1 MPPSP
6 QKRSFRRRR
15 NSFSI
20 SMFSRKPR
28 KPPPKISGPIHLAQ
42 NQPDTSAVLQPSP
55 SFPSIQPNT
64 SFASIQ
70 PSTSSHSTA
79 FDPHPGQ
86 RVAFLEDLEHPHP
99 SLKLSVSIASLASNF
114 DPHPGQRVVVP
125 DDIERG
131 RSLHGSPSVTFQP
144 SRPLHSSSSI
154 TLQPSV
160 SVSSLSSVDRVP
172 PSPSFHSGAR
182 KFFYGSGATELPELE
197 FSGSPLWPNT
207 PAGSSG
213 FPSPTKPFQD
223 SPTRKLLPRDA
234 GAAPPMRRGRSGNV
248 TPEEEDVGA
257 TPQRLVRRSR
267 SAAPVVERKVMGPPP
282 RLVRSRSV
290 TPKKMD
296 VAIPPPLRS
305 VRSRSFSPEK
315 EDFGRPLPPRPAR
328 SSSISPEKMRYI
340 VAAPPPR
347 PPPAPPL
354 GLSREM
360 VPVQGGMLL
369 AAARDA
375 AEEKDSHSFGI
386 MKLFARTPV
395 ETSQVRRIRHLG
407 LKEEE
412 GRHDIGVKGGNVDNQ
427 GTDDASQITASNI
440 PRLGSKVFTGNSVQ
454 HPGSKVLAGESVPH
468 TGSKITKDSNP
479 KVDITIA
486 TPKTTSVVDL
496 RCWTPVVD
504 ADMLRRAKQLGID
517 IDSSPSASPPSVR
530 SIRAAVLPER
540 GIPPLYWREMLHNGI
555 WARILQ
561 YTSNS
566 DVCTLSR
573 VCQYAQ
579 YIAESHLYHTL
590 TFSPLYPHNVSYSH
604 LIRHITTLIKNHA
617 NNAKFTLYTRR
628 IVIPPGWVE
637 NAITVIDPLKP
648 NYKITTRQSDGGVRE
663 LNLVLQ
669 GLVRLTRNLES
680 LQWDSPIPINTFL
693 TASKLATLTHLTTLH
708 LNLSQPPIDSPKH
721 SGTQY
726 TPAISRWGAL
736 PLKDLRLHGL
746 EEVNGQ
752 VHSLITAVAKSL
764 QSLTLEISSE
774 IHQELILPPLTLHE
788 LTLRGFTLTT
798 LPSTL
803 HSLTLQSCTGDPTFS
818 PVNITTFSTDC
829 ASFLHIAVD
838 IAAHGG
844 KKEIS
849 FFPSDPVD
857 ITPLL
862 SNTLRLRRLILS
874 ASCILPAPALHKF
887 LLSGCSLVELEIP
900 VSKDQW
906 SVFLR
911 DIGMLRW
918 VKKVGVWIDG
928 LEGREKGR
936 RAEEIVG
943 AGETAGIEV
952 LEVRVNGVGWRINGR
967 EMVRIGQTPEKMLRV
982 GGGVKAAYVPASV
995 FVASA
1000 TLKFVGVISKNHT
1013 KTPEALFL
1021 DRLVKYGKDNL
1032 TPTAGDVVLLRVKVE
1047 VNPSCK
1053 A

>member
-1 MPPSP
+1 
-6 QKRSFRRRR
+6 
-15 NSFSI
+15 
-20 SMFSRKPR
+20 MFSRKPR

-42 NQPDTSAVLQPSP
+42 NQPDTSAVLQPSA
-55 SFPSIQPNT
+55 SFSPIQPST
-64 SFASIQ
+64 TFAPIQ
-70 PSTSSHSTA
+70 PSTSSA

-86 RVAFLEDLEHPHP
+86 RVAFPEDLERPLP
-99 SLKLSVSIASLASNF
+99 SLKPSVSIASIASNF

-131 RSLHGSPSVTFQP
+131 RPLHGSPSVTLQP
-144 SRPLHSSSSI
+144 SRPLHSSSFI

-182 KFFYGSGATELPELE
+182 KFFYGSGATKLPELE

-207 PAGSSG
+207 PTGSSG
-213 FPSPTKPFQD
+213 VPSPTRPFQD
-223 SPTRKLLPRDA
+223 SSARKLLPRDA

-248 TPEEEDVGA
+248 TPEEDDVGA

-267 SAAPVVERKVMGPPP
+267 SAAPMVEREVMGPPS

-290 TPKKMD
+290 TPEKKVD
-296 VAIPPPLRS
+296 VTIPQQLRS

-315 EDFGRPLPPRPAR
+315 KDLGRPLPPKPAR
-328 SSSISPEKMRYI
+328 NSSISPEKIRYI
-340 VAAPPPR
+340 AAAPPPR

-369 AAARDA
+369 AVAKDA
-375 AEEKDSHSFGI
+375 EEEKDSHSFGV

-395 ETSQVRRIRHLG
+395 ETSQVRGRIRHLG
-407 LKEEE
+407 LKEE
-412 GRHDIGVKGGNVDNQ
+412 GRLEMGEKGGNVGNFQDT
-427 GTDDASQITASNI
+427 GG
-440 PRLGSKVFTGNSVQ
+440 GSKVTASDIPHPGLKVLTGNFVLHS
-454 HPGSKVLAGESVPH
+454 GSKVYAGEPVPYAE
-468 TGSKITKDSNP
+468 SKITKDSNP
-479 KVDITIA
+479 KVNITVA
-486 TPKTTSVVDL
+486 TPKATTTSFSTL
-496 RCWTPVVD
+496 NSSCWTPVVD
-504 ADMLRRAKQLGID
+504 VDMLRRAKQLGID
-517 IDSSPSASPPSVR
+517 IDSSPSTSSPSVR
-530 SIRAAVLPER
+530 SIRAAMLPER

-561 YTSNS
+561 YTCNS
-566 DVCTLSR
+566 DACTLSR

-604 LIRHITTLIKNHA
+604 LIRRITTLIKNHA

-637 NAITVIDPLKP
+637 NAITLIDPLKP
-648 NYKITTRQSDGGVRE
+648 NYEITTRQSDGGVRE

-680 LQWDSPIPINTFL
+680 LHWDSPIPINTFL
-693 TASKLATLTHLTTLH
+693 TASKLATLTRLTTLH
-708 LNLSQPPIDSPKH
+708 LNLSQLPIDSSKH
-721 SGTQY
+721 SGTRY
-726 TPAISRWGAL
+726 TPTISRWGAL
-736 PLKDLRLHGL
+736 PLKELRLYGL

-752 VHSLITAVAKSL
+752 VHSLIAAVARSL
-764 QSLTLEISSE
+764 KSLTLETSSE
-774 IHQELILPPLTLHE
+774 IRQELTLSSLTLHE
-788 LTLRGFTLTT
+788 LTLRGFALTSLPLTLHTLT
-798 LPSTL
+798 LLNCS
-803 HSLTLQSCTGDPTFS
+803 GDPTFS

-829 ASFLHIAVD
+829 ASFLPQVVEIT
-838 IAAHGG
+838 AHGG
-844 KKEIS
+844 KKNIS

-862 SNTLRLRRLILS
+862 YNTIRLRRLILS

-887 LLSGCSLVELEIP
+887 LLSGCSLIELEIP
-900 VSKDQW
+900 VNKDQW

-928 LEGREKGR
+928 LEGRETGR
-936 RAEEIVG
+936 RAEEIVD
-943 AGETAGIEV
+943 AGETAGMEV
-952 LEVRVNGVGWRINGR
+952 LEVRVNGVGWRVNGR
-967 EMVRIGQTPEKMLRV
+967 KMARIGQTPEKILRV
-982 GGGVKAAYVPASV
+982 GEGMKVLARGRGKV
-995 FVASA
+995 
-1000 TLKFVGVISKNHT
+1000 VGI
-1013 KTPEALFL
+1013 
-1021 DRLVKYGKDNL
+1021 
-1032 TPTAGDVVLLRVKVE
+1032 
-1047 VNPSCK
+1047 
-1053 A
+1053 